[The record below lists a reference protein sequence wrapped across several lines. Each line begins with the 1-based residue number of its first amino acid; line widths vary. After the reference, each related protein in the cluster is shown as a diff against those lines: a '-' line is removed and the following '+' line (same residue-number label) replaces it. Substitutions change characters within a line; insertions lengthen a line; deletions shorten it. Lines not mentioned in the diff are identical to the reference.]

1 MKKFAPHIIA
11 VAVFLILTFAYLFPV
26 LQGKTIFG
34 SDTHSY
40 VGMSHEAV
48 EYNKTHDEPTLWT
61 DAMFGGMPTYQICME
76 EPASLAK
83 YIDKVL
89 RVLPGPTYTVF
100 LYLIGFY
107 ILLIAFGVNPYLSI
121 GGAVAFAFGS
131 YNLII
136 IVAGHN
142 TKAVAIAYMAP
153 IIASIYYAF
162 KERTRRNRLI
172 GASMLAL
179 FLGLGLYANH
189 IQIIYY
195 TLFMVICYGVSE
207 LIFAIKEKTLPD
219 FAKALGCLIIGAI
232 VAVGLNATRILTTQ
246 EYVKATMRGDSNGL
260 TVKGGD
266 SNGLDKDYI
275 TQWSYGVGES
285 FTLLI
290 PNFRG
295 GASTGTLDQDSKTA
309 ETIGEITGLKKAQKE
324 LTSAEKERI
333 DRIMQNNPNSFV
345 PKNLAEFMYTFNLP
359 LYWGDQPFTAG
370 PVYVGAIVC
379 FLFVLGLCLV
389 PARHKWW
396 LLAAA
401 LLGLLLSWGRNFMPV
416 TDFFIDYVPMYNK
429 FRTVSMTLTITCLAM
444 CIMAMLALK
453 EIFSNN
459 IDKKEKR
466 KAITISMCV
475 TGGLCFVFA
484 LIPTFAGNFVSQS
497 DAMFSGAYSFLKDT
511 LPADRMDLLQSD
523 AWRSLLLILVAT
535 AVLYAH
541 LSDKIKVL
549 WTSAALTVLFVID
562 MIPVAKEY
570 LSSRNF
576 VENKEVDTPF
586 TPSFADRAILEDKTL
601 SYRVLD
607 LTVDIFNSS
616 QPSYFHKTVGGY
628 SAVKMRRY
636 QELIEMQL
644 SPEIQNFT
652 SGLKNMRTEADL
664 DRVLNATPILNML
677 NTKYII
683 LSGASL
689 PILNKHAYGNAWLVE
704 NVRTVASPDD
714 EMNMLDV
721 VNLKSTVL
729 VDKALAENITDSVF
743 DTSNADIELIMYE
756 PNKLVYSFSSDSKQ
770 LAVFSEIFYYTG
782 WKAYIGDKEVPFFRA
797 DYLLRAMN
805 LEPGNYDI
813 TFKFEPSSYNLGKI
827 LAIISSIFLTLAF
840 CSIIFV
846 SFFGKKKN

>member
-1 MKKFAPHIIA
+1 MKKFTPHIIA
-11 VAVFLILTFAYLFPV
+11 VAVFLIITFAYLFPV

-40 VGMSHEAV
+40 LGMSKEAV
-48 EYNKTHDEPTLWT
+48 EYNKTHSEPTLWT

-83 YIDKVL
+83 YIDKAL

-107 ILLIAFGVNPYLSI
+107 ILLVVLGVNPYLSI
-121 GGAVAFAFGS
+121 GGAIASAFGT

-153 IIASIYYAF
+153 IIASVYYAF

-189 IQIIYY
+189 VQIIYY
-195 TLFMVICYGVSE
+195 TLFMVICFGVSE

-219 FAKALGCLIIGAI
+219 FSKTLGCLIIGAVI
-232 VAVGLNATRILTTQ
+232 AVGLNATRILTTQ
-246 EYVKATMRGDSNGL
+246 EYVKSTMRGDSNGL
-260 TVKGGD
+260 TINGGD

-275 TQWSYGVGES
+275 TQWSYGIGES

-290 PNFRG
+290 PDFKG
-295 GASTGTLDQDSKTA
+295 GASVGTLDQDSKTA
-309 ETIGEITGLKKAQKE
+309 ETIGEITGLKKTQKE
-324 LTSAEKERI
+324 LTSAEKARI

-379 FLFVLGLCLV
+379 FLFVIGLCIV
-389 PARHKWW
+389 PSRHKWW

-401 LLGLLLSWGRNFMPV
+401 LLGLMLSWGKNFMPL

-444 CIMAMLALK
+444 CIMAMLAIK
-453 EIFSNN
+453 EIYSNN
-459 IDKKEKR
+459 VDKNRKR
-466 KAITISMCV
+466 KAVVISLCITV
-475 TGGLCFVFA
+475 GLCVIYA
-484 LIPTFAGNFVSQS
+484 LLPLLAGSFVSTS
-497 DAMFSGAYSFLKDT
+497 DASFSGAYAFLKDT

-523 AWRSLLLILVAT
+523 AFRSLMLILVA
-535 AVLYAH
+535 
-541 LSDKIKVL
+541 SC
-549 WTSAALTVLFVID
+549 VLFAYFGGKVKEVWCTLTIVLLLAID
-562 MIPVAKEY
+562 MIPVAQRY
-570 LSSRNF
+570 LSSKNF
-576 VENKEVDTPF
+576 VERKSVETPF
-586 TPSFADRAILEDKTL
+586 TPSYADRAILKDKTL

-636 QELIEMQL
+636 QELIELQL
-644 SPEIQNFT
+644 APEISNLT

-664 DRVLNATPILNML
+664 DKALNATPILNML
-677 NTKYII
+677 NTKYVII
-683 LSGASL
+683 SGASL
-689 PILNKHAYGNAWLVE
+689 PMLNNHAYGNAWLVN
-704 NVRTVASPDD
+704 NVKLVDTPDD
-714 EMNMLDV
+714 EVNMLDV
-721 VNLKSTVL
+721 VNLQSTVL
-729 VDKALAENITDSVF
+729 VDKALAENIKDSVF
-743 DTSNADIELIMYE
+743 DTSDAEITLISYE
-756 PNKLVYSFSSDSKQ
+756 PNKLVYSFSSSSKQ

-813 TFKFEPSSYNLGKI
+813 TFKFEPSSYRNGKI
-827 LAIISSIFLTLAF
+827 LAIISSILLILAF
-840 CSIIFV
+840 CGIIFV
-846 SFFGKKKN
+846 QNLKKRKK